1 MSDRPATRAD
11 LRQVAWW
18 WLRRVP
24 RHPALTASALRLLAA
39 LDADER
45 DDAAAAAS
53 VAAYLSDTVV
63 TTDSDG
69 RFLGLCQRH
78 PEPAR

>member
-1 MSDRPATRAD
+1 MSDRPTTRAD

-45 DDAAAAAS
+45 DDTGAAES
-53 VAAYLSDTVV
+53 VAAYLSHTVV
-63 TTDSDG
+63 TTDPDG
-69 RFLGLCQRH
+69 HFVGLCQRH
-78 PEPAR
+78 AEPAR

>member
-1 MSDRPATRAD
+1 MSERPTTRAD

-24 RHPALTASALRLLAA
+24 PHPVLTTSALRLLAA

-45 DDAAAAAS
+45 DDSRATAS
-53 VAAYLSDTVV
+53 VAAYLSQTVV
-63 TTDSDG
+63 ATDPDG
-69 RFLGLCQRH
+69 RFVGLCERH